1 MVERFLF
8 CLLCEEGERSAEDE
22 GERGRAFG
30 VYACA
35 HCAVV
40 IFVRKI
46 DENLRDA

>member
-1 MVERFLF
+1 MVEKFLF

-30 VYACA
+30 VY
-35 HCAVV
+35 VLIV
-40 IFVRKI
+40 LLYIFVRKI